1 MSTTAFDPRLRLKP
15 PLRGDFLAGSLL
27 LLAFALFLG
36 STAAFWRLG
45 LIEWSRVNPLL
56 RNLSVF
62 SLALTIVAF
71 LWSFIKDWRWLHA
84 EERDIH
90 LVLNTDEGRQDPTRA
105 LHSDHDTRAP
115 KRVETLLDDRVTRV
129 LAPLG
134 EEGQAPLA
142 VRESELRAVAA
153 WRSAGVG
160 SFARYTSGL
169 LLLLTV
175 LGTFIGVK
183 SSLGPLIDALQDAAT
198 SGTTSSADLA
208 GSLDNIASAFG
219 SNLTALIGA
228 IALGLGAYAL
238 TSGRQTM
245 LARLEQASS
254 LYIYPRAKRAA
265 ARDEFSKALDSL
277 ATASK
282 DLGGITAQLERFGD
296 TISDL
301 STTVSDSLDDTRRTL
316 KALLEQQSG
325 QVAEQARQSVDKIER
340 QITDVVTAVQH
351 TTTVYDTL
359 VSSLEAGRVEMSGT
373 SQQLVAAVTEL
384 RKAREEFGRYADSA
398 TQTLNERL
406 TKIGQSIERLEG
418 TFDRQS
424 RVTRRTYRRYRS
436 IDAGVG
442 ALAARAAE
450 LAAKIEE
457 AEMQRREAQHALEQ
471 QVLEQVARHIANE
484 VGAQVG
490 RQVATPVGEVRDAV
504 RALNAGVDSLPERV
518 SVAVGRAVDD
528 TVAKLMA
535 VAASPRPNGDENI
548 GPALYRLAQTL
559 EGMEQRRARPL
570 WRRILGRGRADGRA

>member
-1 MSTTAFDPRLRLKP
+1 VATAFDPRLRLKP

-36 STAAFWRLG
+36 STAAFWKLG

-56 RNLSVF
+56 RTLSVF
-62 SLALTIVAF
+62 SFVLTTVAF
-71 LWSFIKDWRWLHA
+71 LWSFMKDWRWLHA

-105 LHSDHDTRAP
+105 LHSDHDTRAER
-115 KRVETLLDDRVTRV
+115 RVETLLDDRVTRV
-129 LAPLG
+129 LAPSG
-134 EEGQAPLA
+134 EEGQAPPA

-160 SFARYTSGL
+160 SFARYASGL

-198 SGTTSSADLA
+198 RGTTSSADLA

-265 ARDEFSKALDSL
+265 VRDEFSRALDSL
-277 ATASK
+277 AAASK
-282 DLGGITAQLERFGD
+282 DLGGVTAQLESFGD

-373 SQQLVAAVTEL
+373 SQQLGAAVTEL

-398 TQTLNERL
+398 TQTLNDRL

-442 ALAARAAE
+442 ALAARAE
-450 LAAKIEE
+450 VLAAKIEE
-457 AEMQRREAQHALEQ
+457 AEQQRREAHHALEQ

-490 RQVATPVGEVRDAV
+490 RQVAAPVGEVRDAV
-504 RALNAGVDSLPERV
+504 RALNAGVDGLSERV
-518 SVAVGRAVDD
+518 GVAVGRAVDD
-528 TVAKLMA
+528 TVARLMA
-535 VAASPRPNGDENI
+535 AAASPRPNGGDESI
-548 GPALYRLAQTL
+548 APALYRLAQTL

-570 WRRILGRGRADGRA
+570 WRRILGRGGSDGRS